1 MINGE
6 GKRLKKFKTN
16 GLAKLEE
23 FLKDFPFGDENK
35 PCHAELL
42 PLEDNK
48 KAENYLTCA
57 GNKLDPT
64 WYAKFVWLGDE
75 PPNAGGPRVS
85 TSLKASNSDSGT
97 SYRFYIKG
105 GFISEDILTLV
116 LLPIRGAKVP
126 NRSPDQNKSFN
137 LMGGKFKFYTQG
149 SDLASFVG
157 NGTKIR
163 IPSDI

>member
-1 MINGE
+1 VFNGE

-48 KAENYLTCA
+48 KAESYLTCA
-57 GNKLDPT
+57 GNNLDPT

-75 PPNAGGPRVS
+75 PPNAGAPRVPAN
-85 TSLKASNSDSGT
+85 LKSSNSDSGT
-97 SYRFYIKG
+97 SYRFYSKG
-105 GFISEDILTLV
+105 GLISEDILTLV
-116 LLPIRGAKVP
+116 PLPIKGAQITLL
-126 NRSPDQNKSFN
+126 S
-137 LMGGKFKFYTQG
+137 
-149 SDLASFVG
+149 
-157 NGTKIR
+157 R
-163 IPSDI
+163 ISCLLFTAPW

>member
-1 MINGE
+1 MFNGE

-75 PPNAGGPRVS
+75 PPNAGAPRVS
-85 TSLKASNSDSGT
+85 ASLKASNSDSGT
-97 SYRFYIKG
+97 SYRFYSKG
-105 GFISEDILTLV
+105 WFSVGICKYKLGYKSHD
-116 LLPIRGAKVP
+116 LLNSSALI
-126 NRSPDQNKSFN
+126 
-137 LMGGKFKFYTQG
+137 GGKF
-149 SDLASFVG
+149 
-157 NGTKIR
+157 I
-163 IPSDI
+163 

>member
-75 PPNAGGPRVS
+75 PPNAGAPRVS
-85 TSLKASNSDSGT
+85 ANLKASNSDSGT
-97 SYRFYIKG
+97 SYSFY
-105 GFISEDILTLV
+105 
-116 LLPIRGAKVP
+116 AKI
-126 NRSPDQNKSFN
+126 F
-137 LMGGKFKFYTQG
+137 LIF
-149 SDLASFVG
+149 
-157 NGTKIR
+157 
-163 IPSDI
+163 

>member
-75 PPNAGGPRVS
+75 PPNAGVSRVS

-97 SYRFYIKG
+97 SYSFYANI
-105 GFISEDILTLV
+105 FLILRQFTICQHSLNLNCDIIV
-116 LLPIRGAKVP
+116 ASCRSLLPSNQWQSI
-126 NRSPDQNKSFN
+126 
-137 LMGGKFKFYTQG
+137 KFGY
-149 SDLASFVG
+149 
-157 NGTKIR
+157 
-163 IPSDI
+163 

>member
-23 FLKDFPFGDENK
+23 FLKDFPFGGENK

-75 PPNAGGPRVS
+75 PPNAGAPRVS

-97 SYRFYIKG
+97 SYCFYSKG
-105 GFISEDILTLV
+105 GLISEDISTL
-116 LLPIRGAKVP
+116 LICKRCQIAPAP
-126 NRSPDQNKSFN
+126 EQS
-137 LMGGKFKFYTQG
+137 
-149 SDLASFVG
+149 
-157 NGTKIR
+157 
-163 IPSDI
+163 

>member
-1 MINGE
+1 MFNGE

-57 GNKLDPT
+57 GKDREAFRTL
-64 WYAKFVWLGDE
+64 VE
-75 PPNAGGPRVS
+75 
-85 TSLKASNSDSGT
+85 SLVQMT
-97 SYRFYIKG
+97 T
-105 GFISEDILTLV
+105 FIS
-116 LLPIRGAKVP
+116 
-126 NRSPDQNKSFN
+126 
-137 LMGGKFKFYTQG
+137 
-149 SDLASFVG
+149 
-157 NGTKIR
+157 
-163 IPSDI
+163 

>member
-1 MINGE
+1 MRNSNLNFLPQSYVFFKFTPKKSNPCETGFVRAHNVFNGE

-75 PPNAGGPRVS
+75 PPNAGAPRVPAN
-85 TSLKASNSDSGT
+85 LKASNSDSGT
-97 SYRFYIKG
+97 SYRF
-105 GFISEDILTLV
+105 
-116 LLPIRGAKVP
+116 
-126 NRSPDQNKSFN
+126 
-137 LMGGKFKFYTQG
+137 
-149 SDLASFVG
+149 
-157 NGTKIR
+157 
-163 IPSDI
+163 